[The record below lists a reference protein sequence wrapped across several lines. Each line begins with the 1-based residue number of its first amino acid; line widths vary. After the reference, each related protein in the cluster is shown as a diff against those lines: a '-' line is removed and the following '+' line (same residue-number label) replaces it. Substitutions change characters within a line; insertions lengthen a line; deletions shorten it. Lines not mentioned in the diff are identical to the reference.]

1 MKKSDLQKE
10 LIETLAKVLKAQ
22 KKKESGVRNEFRF
35 NFDTRHPN
43 FVFEEKN
50 GKYISLGLTHEER
63 TFGKRNMSLK
73 NNPKKG
79 GMEKSYVRNG
89 VIVGKKRSYGKRTI
103 KNMQF
108 SKEDAANVKSKIRNY
123 KKGRKKRK

>member
-50 GKYISLGLTHEER
+50 GKYISLGLTH
-63 TFGKRNMSLK
+63 
-73 NNPKKG
+73 
-79 GMEKSYVRNG
+79 
-89 VIVGKKRSYGKRTI
+89 
-103 KNMQF
+103 
-108 SKEDAANVKSKIRNY
+108 
-123 KKGRKKRK
+123 